1 MKEKHIAW
9 HQLSN
14 ARHRLCTS
22 DFYFGDLFAERGV
35 MKTYDRRTVP
45 FLGLFW
51 LYGGCLRWLVLA
63 VTLGILWS
71 FPTYPRL
78 IPVMVVAVVVLL
90 AFFRCPRCGIPDVGN
105 LVSPATGRIDD
116 LEIVEDCPR
125 IGAAGTKIGIFLS
138 VFDVHVTR
146 APISGR
152 VKAKQFVPGRC
163 GNAMSRSVGYRNQRN
178 EILLETDEGKPI
190 FMRQISGAIARRVV
204 FDPALGD
211 QIQAGAIVGMIR
223 FGSRVE
229 VFVPDDSG
237 FLVQVSKGDR
247 VQAGVTVLGRAV

>member
-1 MKEKHIAW
+1 MKEKRIAW

-22 DFYFGDLFAERGV
+22 DFPFWNPLAERGV
-35 MKTYDRRTVP
+35 MKTHDRMTVP
-45 FLGLFW
+45 FLCLFW
-51 LYGGCLRWLVLA
+51 LYGGWLRWLVLA
-63 VTLGILWS
+63 ITFGSLWS
-71 FPTYPRL
+71 FPTYPRQTS
-78 IPVMVVAVVVLL
+78 MMAVAVVLLL

-116 LEIVEDCPR
+116 LEILEDCPSV
-125 IGAAGTKIGIFLS
+125 GGAGTKTGIFLS
-138 VFDVHVTR
+138 VFDVHASR

-152 VKAKQFVPGRC
+152 VKSKQFVPGRC
-163 GNAMSRSVGYRNQRN
+163 GNAMSRSAGDRNQRN
-178 EILLETDEGKPI
+178 EILLGTDAGKPI

-237 FLVQVSKGDR
+237 FLVQVSKDDR